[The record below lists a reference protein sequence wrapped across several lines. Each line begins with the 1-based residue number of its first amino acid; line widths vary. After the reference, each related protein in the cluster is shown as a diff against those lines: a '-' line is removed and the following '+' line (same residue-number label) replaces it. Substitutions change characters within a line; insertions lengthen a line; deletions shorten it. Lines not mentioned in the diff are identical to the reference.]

1 MDMMGKVIAWGMVA
15 VALVGT
21 LAPDMLAVA
30 GGAALL
36 LVLLGLVS
44 GYMNQI
50 DDVGTRTAY
59 YVLAVA
65 LPTIADSLDAIP
77 TVGGYVNGF
86 LDHIAIAIAG
96 VAVMSVL
103 LQVKKMVMEA

>member
-15 VALVGT
+15 VALAGT
-21 LAPDMLAVA
+21 FAPDMLAVA

-50 DDVGTRTAY
+50 DDV
-59 YVLAVA
+59 
-65 LPTIADSLDAIP
+65 
-77 TVGGYVNGF
+77 
-86 LDHIAIAIAG
+86 
-96 VAVMSVL
+96 
-103 LQVKKMVMEA
+103 